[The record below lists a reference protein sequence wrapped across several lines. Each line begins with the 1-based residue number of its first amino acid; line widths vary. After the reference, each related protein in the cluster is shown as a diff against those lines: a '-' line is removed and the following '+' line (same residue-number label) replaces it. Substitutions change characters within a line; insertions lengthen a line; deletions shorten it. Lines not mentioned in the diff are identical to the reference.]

1 MHKKAKPVI
10 EWLKNAESESEDD
23 DDDGDN
29 RNGHHN
35 GHDDDD
41 DDEDALE
48 VVYDERTRPDKIVE
62 IKEEP
67 SKLAATKNALAAEDD
82 LDIDAI

>member
-1 MHKKAKPVI
+1 MHKKAQAVI
-10 EWLKNAESESEDD
+10 EWLKNAESESDD
-23 DDDGDN
+23 DADEDN
-29 RNGHHN
+29 HNGHHN
-35 GHDDDD
+35 GNNEDE

-67 SKLAATKNALAAEDD
+67 SKLAATKKALTAEDD